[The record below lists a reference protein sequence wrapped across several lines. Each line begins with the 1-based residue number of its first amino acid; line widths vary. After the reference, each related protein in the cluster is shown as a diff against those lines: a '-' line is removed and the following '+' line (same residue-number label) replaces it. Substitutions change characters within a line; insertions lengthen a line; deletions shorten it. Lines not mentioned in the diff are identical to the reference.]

1 MSPLLCPKCGNILKW
16 SCDLTEGEAYC
27 SALQSR
33 VISTE
38 AAFDALCNFV
48 GKVRRVSHSDVELVP
63 RRRKTDVG

>member
-33 VISTE
+33 VVSTE
-38 AAFDALCNFV
+38 AAFDAPLCHFV
-48 GKVRRVSHSDVELVP
+48 GKVRRISHSDVDLVP
-63 RRRKTDVG
+63 RIKEER

>member
-1 MSPLLCPKCGNILKW
+1 MSQLLCPKCGNILKW

-33 VISTE
+33 VISTQVKDE
-38 AAFDALCNFV
+38 VLCNFV

-63 RRRKTDVG
+63 RKERS

>member
-33 VISTE
+33 VISTQVKDE
-38 AAFDALCNFV
+38 VLCNFV

-63 RRRKTDVG
+63 RKERS